1 MQGFST
7 LSKETYYSVKRDL
20 CEREP
25 SHTHLCLACAFIMT
39 ILLGTSLSR
48 FDMAL
53 LPHLARAEYA
63 GVCLDLSRLSD
74 ISSVVRQRKERLAED
89 LEMQTSVRHAVIAAA
104 QNAAWRSQMEAERR
118 VRSQGDMGH
127 GGAAGCGKGGSAG
140 GGGQMNGV
148 EERNGDFANVA
159 KKENAAIA
167 QIQSVLE
174 LLYRLRRTW

>member
-1 MQGFST
+1 
-7 LSKETYYSVKRDL
+7 
-20 CEREP
+20 
-25 SHTHLCLACAFIMT
+25 MT
-39 ILLGTSLSR
+39 ILLGTALSR

-74 ISSVVRQRKERLAED
+74 ISSVVRHRKERLAED